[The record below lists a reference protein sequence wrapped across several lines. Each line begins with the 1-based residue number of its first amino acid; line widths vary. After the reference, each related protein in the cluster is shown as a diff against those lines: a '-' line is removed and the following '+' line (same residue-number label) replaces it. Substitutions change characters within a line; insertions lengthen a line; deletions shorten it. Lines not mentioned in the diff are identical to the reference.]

1 MDCLN
6 KAILIFDA
14 KRGLPMLTIL
24 AKIFKTLNS
33 ETEPF
38 QISLALSFAM
48 IAGLTPLW
56 SLHNILVLLLVLI
69 LRINL
74 TTFMLGWLGF
84 SGVAYV
90 LDPLFH
96 VFGLHILTNNSLH
109 GLWTALYNSPLWRLS
124 NYNNSILM
132 GSLVI
137 SLGLFVP
144 LFFLSNLVIS
154 KYREHILAW
163 VMKSRIVQVLKASKF
178 YSIYQSVSE
187 WGGLS

>member
-1 MDCLN
+1 
-6 KAILIFDA
+6 
-14 KRGLPMLTIL
+14 MLTIL

-56 SLHNILVLLLVLI
+56 SLHNIVVLLLVLI
-69 LRINL
+69 LRVNL
-74 TTFMLGWLGF
+74 TTFILGWLGF
-84 SGVAYV
+84 CGIAYI

-96 VFGLHILTNNSLH
+96 VLGLHILTNGTLH
-109 GLWTALYNSPLWRLS
+109 GLWIALYNSTLGRLS
-124 NYNNSILM
+124 NFNNSILM

-137 SLGLFVP
+137 SLVCFVP
-144 LFFLSNLVIS
+144 LFLLSNLAIK
-154 KYREHILAW
+154 KYREHLLAW
-163 VMKSRIVQVLKASKF
+163 VRKSRIVQALKASKF
-178 YSIYQSVSE
+178 YGIYQSVSD

>member
-1 MDCLN
+1 
-6 KAILIFDA
+6 
-14 KRGLPMLTIL
+14 MLTIL

-56 SLHNILVLLLVLI
+56 SLHNIIVLILVLI
-69 LRINL
+69 LRVNL
-74 TTFMLGWLGF
+74 TTFILGWLGF
-84 SGVAYV
+84 SGIAYI

-96 VFGLHILTNNSLH
+96 VLGLHILTNSTLH
-109 GLWTALYNSPLWRLS
+109 GLWTTLYNSTLGRLS
-124 NYNNSILM
+124 SFNNSILM

-137 SLGLFVP
+137 SLGCFVP
-144 LFFLSNLVIS
+144 LFLLSNLAIK
-154 KYREHILAW
+154 KYRERLLAW
-163 VMKSRIVQVLKASKF
+163 VRKSRIVQALKASKF
-178 YSIYQSVSE
+178 YGIYESVSD

>member
-1 MDCLN
+1 
-6 KAILIFDA
+6 
-14 KRGLPMLTIL
+14 MLTIL

-69 LRINL
+69 LRVNL

-144 LFFLSNLVIS
+144 LFFLSNLVIN